1 MLNKLI
7 GLEPGESFVRSAV
20 YFRHGTLLLVLAACA
35 VVAFAFY
42 LYRRE
47 EMLSKWR
54 RVIMGLC
61 QAVAAVLL
69 VIMLVEPALDAHIIK
84 PMKRTVLVILDTSK
98 SMGISDIR
106 TREGDMED
114 AARLTGIIGM
124 SNRVSEVGEAAVAAK
139 LVPRSRLEL
148 AQLAL
153 TNSQMNFIEKLA
165 VDHDVR
171 LFSCDE
177 TLRPEAGQDGSVAWL
192 ENRKA
197 DGMASCI
204 GSAIAEA
211 VDRHAGQPVD
221 GVVVLSDFAWTGGR
235 DPAEVAANLKTRGI
249 PVFTVGIGVSS
260 QPDYSVRSIIAPD
273 VAFAGDKIPVRVQV
287 TSSGFEGKA
296 GELALA
302 VNGEGV
308 STQKVVFGGGVQFE
322 EIIYKPQQKSGM
334 IELTVSVSGPPGEVS
349 RDNNS
354 VSHKIKILDE
364 KINVLYVEGMPRWEY
379 RYLRWVLL
387 RDQRLNVKFLMTEG
401 DPALASTSP
410 RQLAK
415 FPEDPAEI
423 TKYDL
428 IILGDVPA
436 KYFNA
441 TQLERIEELVRERGG
456 SLLMLAGPVGAP
468 ASYTQTA
475 IAKVLPVKFGNEP
488 WMTVPENRFPVV
500 TPDGLESPC
509 TSLMSP
515 AEANADL
522 WSRVKPLSHV
532 PVLEGA
538 KPGAT
543 VLLTLSGG
551 IEGTRVYPL
560 VAWQRYGNGKAMF
573 VGSEDMWRLRLEEGS
588 TYHARFWGQTI
599 QFLALSRLLGA
610 NKQVALE
617 TDRRVYSTGE
627 QIKIFA
633 NVLTA
638 SFKAATEPSYKVLVE
653 QGGQSQTP
661 LEVELEPVP
670 NSPGLYSGTHLA
682 AEDGTFIIKT
692 LPVHKEVSN
701 TIQFDVQ
708 TTALEQRETDMQS
721 TVATQVAGRS
731 GGRTWRLSELGAL
744 PAALRNDEP
753 LTQSIHRERDLWDL
767 PLFFVLLVIVTGIE
781 WAMRRRD
788 NLV

>member
-1 MLNKLI
+1 MLKKLI
-7 GLEPGESFVRSAV
+7 GLESGESILRYDV
-20 YFRHGTLLLVLAACA
+20 YFRHGTLLLLLAACA
-35 VVAFAFY
+35 VAAFAIY
-42 LYRRE
+42 LYRKE

-54 RVIMGLC
+54 RVVMGFC
-61 QAVAAVLL
+61 QALAALLL
-69 VIMLVEPALDAHIIK
+69 VIMLVEPALDASIVK
-84 PMKRTVLVILDTSK
+84 PMKRTVLVLLDTSK
-98 SMGISDIR
+98 SMGINDIR
-106 TREGDMED
+106 TREADMED
-114 AARLTGIIGM
+114 AARLTGVIGI
-124 SNRVSEVGEAAVAAK
+124 SNHVSDVGETAVAAK

-153 TNSQMNFIEKLA
+153 TNSEMKFIEKLA
-165 VDHDVR
+165 TEHDVR

-192 ENRKA
+192 GNRKA
-197 DGMASCI
+197 EGMASCI

-211 VDRHAGQPVD
+211 VERHAGQPLD

-235 DPAEVAANLKTRGI
+235 DPVEVAADMKIRGI
-249 PVFTVGIGVSS
+249 PVFPVGIGVSS
-260 QPDYSVRSIIAPD
+260 QPDYSVRGIIAPD
-273 VAFAGDKIPVRVQV
+273 VAFAGDKIPLRVQV
-287 TSSGFEGKA
+287 MSSGFEGKP
-296 GELALA
+296 GELALS
-302 VNGEGV
+302 VNGEAV
-308 STQKVVFGGGVQFE
+308 STQKVVFAGGVQFE
-322 EIIYKPQQKSGM
+322 EIIYKPLQKSGM
-334 IELTVSVSGPPGEVS
+334 LELSVVVSGPPGEVS
-349 RDNNS
+349 RDNDS
-354 VSHKIKILDE
+354 ASHKIKILDE

-401 DPALASTSP
+401 DPSLASTSP

-488 WMTVPENRFPVV
+488 WMTVSENRFPVV
-500 TPDGLESPC
+500 TPEGLESPC

-515 AEANADL
+515 AEENANL

-532 PVLEGA
+532 PSLEGA

-543 VLLTLSGG
+543 ILLTLSGG
-551 IEGTRVYPL
+551 IDGTRTYPL

-573 VGSEDMWRLRLEEGS
+573 VGSEDIWRLRLEEGS

-633 NVLTA
+633 NVLTT

-653 QGGQSQTP
+653 QAGQSQTP

-682 AEDGTFIIKT
+682 AEDGTFTVKT
-692 LPVHKEVSN
+692 LQVHKEVSN

-708 TTALEQRETDMQS
+708 TTPLEQRETDMQS
-721 TVATQVAGRS
+721 TVARQIADRS
-731 GGRTWRLSELGAL
+731 GGKTWRLSELGTL
-744 PAALRNDEP
+744 PAALHNDEA

-767 PLFFVLLVIVTGIE
+767 PLFFVLLVVITGIE